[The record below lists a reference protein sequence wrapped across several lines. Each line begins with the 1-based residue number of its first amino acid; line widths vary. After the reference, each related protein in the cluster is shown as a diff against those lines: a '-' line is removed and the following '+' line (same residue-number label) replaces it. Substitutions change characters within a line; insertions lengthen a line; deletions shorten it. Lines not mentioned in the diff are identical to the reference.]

1 MTINLLPQSKTLCKS
16 PPNTKQLTEYK
27 ETLKLTTVQREI
39 IVGLILG
46 DGSLQTQ
53 NDGRTYRLIHVQ
65 GGSKGCAYTAHL
77 YSVFS
82 EWLLVPLKPTTPRS
96 RGGDYKRGESWRLST
111 VSHGSFRFYG
121 KLFYKDG
128 SKVVPKGISN
138 LLTARSLAYWYMDDG
153 SIKSKQSKGVF
164 LNTQSFTL
172 SEVKLLCTVLGCKF
186 GIQASS
192 RRTPSQAKK
201 GEGWQIYVSGN
212 SYETLSALIC
222 PYILPELAYKFPSP
236 RRKTS

>member
-1 MTINLLPQSKTLCKS
+1 MLPQNKTLRKLPS
-16 PPNTKQLTEYK
+16 NTKQLRGYK
-27 ETLKLTTVQREI
+27 ETLKLTTVQRET
-39 IVGLILG
+39 IVGLMLG

-65 GGSKGCAYTAHL
+65 GGRKGYTYTAHL

-82 EWLLVPLKPTTPRS
+82 QWLLVPLKPTTPRS
-96 RGGDYKRGESWRLST
+96 RAGDYKRGESWRLST
-111 VSHGSFRFYG
+111 LSHGSFRFYG

-128 SKVVPKGISN
+128 SKVVPKGISK

-164 LNTQSFTL
+164 FNTQSFTL
-172 SEVKLLCTVLGCKF
+172 CEVELLCTVLGYRF
-186 GIQASS
+186 GIQASP
-192 RRTPSQAKK
+192 RRTPSQAKMGK
-201 GEGWQIYVSGN
+201 GWQIYVSGN
-212 SYETLSALIC
+212 SYETLSALIS